1 MLLPESLWASQRGTE
16 NEGPFGNP
24 VSSTQEIALHH
35 QNEEIPMVLQLPVLE
50 MNNDL
55 HGCDSQ
61 SKELGNLLVI
71 SNSVVK
77 DAIQCVRGEIMA
89 SKKHQ
94 FSVTQHESEI
104 ERIENEQP
112 PVVSQESNEGKTS
125 IKEHTDD
132 SLQQYADVQSMQEQ
146 QAQDT
151 SLKKIEAYDEVQAN
165 LKMTSQPDLVRPRRG
180 RPPKK
185 RGHPQQLVKDTL
197 KSLSLDIRIEQE
209 VKKSPIAGVE
219 EDEHS
224 YTVDTVKGTSK
235 PPQLCPVQPKKST
248 PIMTP
253 SSPVKANTSLEYMDD
268 SMVGCLDLELASQ
281 QPSIN
286 VCRSAVQGPSTG
298 FKDDMSAAESPQAP
312 LAQPREC
319 RTSASLQDAMLLV
332 EAMYPSAAE
341 NCQNGTAAS
350 TETEYAPS
358 MGVLQTVDTALAET
372 LTLPHPVETPEVD
385 HNLSIKEISTAN
397 KHPVSSIALPFV
409 KHLTTILT
417 ESQSQIQHSKT
428 MTCHDNVISRQESQ
442 SDFPTPQQVSAKSD
456 APAEVSSSL
465 ELSTLV
471 DTLTAADV
479 VHTVAPKHESHDKLE
494 TLKEAAS
501 FSEMENAHSQTYS
514 SFSRSRGITVPPTF
528 RKELSAVVRLTRLP
542 FPISNKESVLV
553 SRLPTS
559 ALCDCQSI
567 LNINTTH
574 EQSNISAEPAD
585 IFSIDVKENVPLS
598 TENCITCNVLPD
610 SGCLRTSVSSTV
622 PQPVFEESAL
632 LFNTKDLSMISNIA
646 LGTTSKEDTISLTD
660 QDCAL
665 SRNDQ
670 SVKDKVPAMLFN
682 LPSITTQDVPDPHL
696 QMHKN
701 KFLSQKPVPPA
712 FKDQEKVMQFLAL
725 LSLALSIQ

>member
-1 MLLPESLWASQRGTE
+1 
-16 NEGPFGNP
+16 
-24 VSSTQEIALHH
+24 
-35 QNEEIPMVLQLPVLE
+35 MVLQPPVLE
-50 MNNDL
+50 IYNNL
-55 HGCDSQ
+55 PGCDSQ

-71 SNSVVK
+71 CNGAVK
-77 DAIQCVRGEIMA
+77 DDIQCVHGEIMA

-112 PVVSQESNEGKTS
+112 PVVSQESNEGETS

-146 QAQDT
+146 QAQNT
-151 SLKKIEAYDEVQAN
+151 SLNKREAYDEVQAN
-165 LKMTSQPDLVRPRRG
+165 LKVTSQPDLVRPRRG

-185 RGHPQQLVKDTL
+185 GRHPQQLVKDTL
-197 KSLSLDIRIEQE
+197 KSLSLDIQIEQE

-224 YTVDTVKGTSK
+224 YTVDRVKGTSK
-235 PPQLCPVQPKKST
+235 PPQVCPVQPKKFTS
-248 PIMTP
+248 IMTP

-281 QPSIN
+281 QSSIN

-298 FKDDMSAAESPQAP
+298 FTDNMPAAESPQAP

-332 EAMYPSAAE
+332 EAMYPSAAG
-341 NCQNGTAAS
+341 NCQNGMAAS

-358 MGVLQTVDTALAET
+358 MGVLQTVDTALAEI

-385 HNLSIKEISTAN
+385 HNLAIKEISTAN

-409 KHLTTILT
+409 KNLTTILT

-428 MTCHDNVISRQESQ
+428 MTVISRQESQ
-442 SDFPTPQQVSAKSD
+442 SDFLTPQQVSAKSD

-465 ELSTLV
+465 GLSTSV
-471 DTLTAADV
+471 DTLTAVDV
-479 VHTVAPKHESHDKLE
+479 VHTVAPKHDSHDNLE
-494 TLKEAAS
+494 PLKQAAS
-501 FSEMENAHSQTYS
+501 VSEMENTHSQTYS
-514 SFSRSRGITVPPTF
+514 SFNRSRGITVPPTF
-528 RKELSAVVRLTRLP
+528 KKELSAVVRLTRLP

-567 LNINTTH
+567 LNINATH
-574 EQSNISAEPAD
+574 EQSDISEEPSEPAD

-598 TENCITCNVLPD
+598 TENCITFNELPD
-610 SGCLRTSVSSTV
+610 GGCMQTSISSTV
-622 PQPVFEESAL
+622 PQPVFGESAL
-632 LFNTKDLSMISNIA
+632 LLNTNDLSAISSIA
-646 LGTTSKEDTISLTD
+646 VGTTSKEGTISMTD

-670 SVKDKVPAMLFN
+670 SVKDKVSAMLFN

-696 QMHKN
+696 PIHKN
-701 KFLSQKPVPPA
+701 KFLPQKPVPPA
-712 FKDQEKVMQFLAL
+712 FKDQEKVMQF
-725 LSLALSIQ
+725 